1 MCPIA
6 PRCSAKAGRSP
17 AWAAPSALVTAV
29 VHQPSRAASSSEAE
43 IAVVAASCGVSA
55 ARSWASARHADC
67 QRRAS
72 AMPESTS
79 SPEGVSPGPRPISAA
94 TRSARASSPRPQPD
108 AAPRLQL
115 SAVATM
121 SSALASASAIPGC
134 STARTA
140 PGSSALPRCSVECS
154 SGCHRPMPRP
164 GTPLM
169 RCGRHMRLMCSW
181 AAGSSSRSG
190 WAATRSPVLT
200 PAVRTSAGT
209 CARMA
214 VGRS

>member
-17 AWAAPSALVTAV
+17 AWAAASALVTGV

-43 IAVVAASCGVSA
+43 IAVVEVSCGVSA
-55 ARSWASARHADC
+55 ACSWARADHADC

-79 SPEGVSPGPRPISAA
+79 SPEGVRPGPRPMSAA
-94 TRSARASSPRPQPD
+94 TRSVRASSPRRQPD
-108 AAPRLQL
+108 TVPRRPF

-134 STARTA
+134 STAHTA
-140 PGSSALPRCSVECS
+140 PRSGIPPRCSAERP

-164 GTPLM
+164 GDPLM
-169 RCGRHMRLMCSW
+169 RCGRHVRLMCSS

-190 WAATRSPVLT
+190 STSTRSPVLT
-200 PAVRTSAGT
+200 PVVKTSAGT
-209 CARMA
+209 CVRMA